1 MADFPNQ
8 VSRAADQRAPVV
20 VANYVYELAKQFS
33 DFYQTCRVLQE
44 PDPDVRHFRLGLVAC
59 VKQVLGNGLT
69 LLGLSL
75 PESM

>member
-1 MADFPNQ
+1 MSDFPNQ
-8 VSRAADQRAPVV
+8 VSRAAEQRAPVI
-20 VANYVYELAKQFS
+20 VANYVHELAKQFS

-44 PDPDVRHFRLGLVAC
+44 PDSKVRAFRLALVAC
-59 VKQVLGNGLT
+59 VKQVLANGLT